1 MLIRSR
7 PGIAPLRSAL
17 ARWSPGPR
25 PSICHDPLR
34 SSAQRVVTGV
44 APDPIGGRE
53 RSAPDFARDDN
64 CVVLGLLVDRAGRSA
79 RSRADRASDDGPYGP
94 ADDCANDGAGDS
106 TSDRPTGLFVTVR
119 GPGHIVHGVVG
130 TSATGINS
138 LSDAIS
144 AAQPQSQ
151 RPFAKLSL
159 PMILRTFVRISGQ
172 EAAVRVSI
180 EAAPGRTR
188 DESAAIQFA

>member
-64 CVVLGLLVDRAGRSA
+64 RVVLGLLVDRAGRSA
-79 RSRADRASDDGPYGP
+79 RSRADRASDDGPDGP
-94 ADDCANDGAGDS
+94 ADDRANDGAGDS

-119 GPGHIVHGVVG
+119 GPGHVVFLDRFAWRRAG
-130 TSATGINS
+130 FGDRLLLDDSILSHDSVS
-138 LSDAIS
+138 L
-144 AAQPQSQ
+144 QW
-151 RPFAKLSL
+151 
-159 PMILRTFVRISGQ
+159 VY
-172 EAAVRVSI
+172 
-180 EAAPGRTR
+180 
-188 DESAAIQFA
+188 